1 MWTVSVVLVAVDRP
15 DGLRLP
21 LGSVLRQCYPAWE
34 LLVVETGEGPAPA
47 PSCSDPRIRVL
58 HAPGASR
65 RSGRLRGIE
74 ASTGTL
80 VAHLDESSQLDPD
93 WLASVVASLVE
104 APAELLVGRSPRGA
118 GPGGEQDLSAV
129 VHLRDIPLE
138 LVEDWVAGRPL
149 DLLLR
154 GICVRYLDLA
164 TSSRQ
169 GCDRPS
175 GTPVPGSV
183 PVIDLTGEAPTPFAL
198 AVR

>member
-1 MWTVSVVLVAVDRP
+1 MSVVLVAVDRP